1 VALKRAVVCVDTVQ
15 STFLLLGFLCLFW
28 QENGLDVWQ
37 NTTLGNGD
45 TRQEFVQFLV
55 VYDGQL

>member
-1 VALKRAVVCVDTVQ
+1 VAVVCIDTVQ